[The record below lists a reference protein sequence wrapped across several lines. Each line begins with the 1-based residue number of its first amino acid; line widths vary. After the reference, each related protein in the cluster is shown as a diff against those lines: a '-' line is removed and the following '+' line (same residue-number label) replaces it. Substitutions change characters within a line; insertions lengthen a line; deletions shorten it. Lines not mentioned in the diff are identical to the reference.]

1 VTLSDPDQSRWGF
14 ELAVKDVG
22 DQQAGTIAVTDAVNT
37 LVSTSGGITYLK
49 QTSPGT
55 FAGTADGPVSWNFNW
70 TAPSSGTG
78 TVYFYVAGCAANNND
93 LDAGDY
99 IYNISKGVQERSRA
113 PVLTPRGMMILVIL
127 IAASAIWLI
136 LKRRPVL
143 RS

>member
-14 ELAVKDVG
+14 ELAVKDVS
-22 DQQAGTIAVTDAVNT
+22 DQQAGTIVVTDAVNT

-49 QTSPGT
+49 QTSTGT
-55 FAGTADGPVSWNFNW
+55 FAGTADGPVSWSFNW

-99 IYNISKGVQERSRA
+99 VYNISKEVQERSKA
-113 PVLTPRGMMILVIL
+113 PVLTQWGVMALVIL
-127 IAASAIWLI
+127 VVITGIWLM
-136 LKRRPVL
+136 LKRRPVMTG
-143 RS
+143 